1 MNCISS
7 PNPITKNQKRNG
19 KKEPNKRLIERN
31 LWKNFAI
38 CHKGAGSSH
47 IIADILQGIIFC
59 PRSDSKNSPI
69 ESGSGS
75 GSGSGKRILR
85 ALNNLNSD
93 STFKLVDLSY
103 TNTSLA
109 IRHVPKVRKLKIKY
123 YKAIH
128 DPLNQAFQW
137 NYSLLWLQYIVIT
150 GE

>member
-69 ESGSGS
+69 ESGSG
-75 GSGSGKRILR
+75 KRILR
-85 ALNNLNSD
+85 ALNNLNSG

-103 TNTSLA
+103 TNTLLA

-128 DPLNQAFQW
+128 DPLNQAFQR
-137 NYSLLWLQYIVIT
+137 NYSPLWLQYIVIT